1 MRVTR
6 RSATPL
12 LLLAA
17 ALVASGG
24 CSRHAD
30 RATVG
35 RYGGYTSSA
44 YDGPLAELPPVAAV
58 DFSTQ
63 RHVVTDDDLEEMFP
77 ALQRLNPRRIC
88 LGGQKVSDRSIDLL
102 SRLPYLRVVNL
113 EGTNVTPAGWARLRL
128 SHWD

>member
-1 MRVTR
+1 MRITPK
-6 RSATPL
+6 SAAPL

-17 ALVASGG
+17 AALALGG
-24 CSRHAD
+24 CSHHDD

-35 RYGGYTSSA
+35 RYGGYTTTG
-44 YDGPLAELPPVAAV
+44 YDGPLAEIPPVAAV

-77 ALQRLNPRRIC
+77 ALQRLSPRRIC
-88 LGGQKVSDRSIDLL
+88 LGGQKVSDRSVDLL